1 MNRRRASLFSLA
13 LRLGLG
19 LCALMGI
26 APRVDAATWWR
37 LPVWGAEVRV
47 FAVDPFE
54 KDTLYCGTSR
64 GNFYGSKDAGA
75 SWTQLRQGAAF
86 PGFVATGL
94 VADPEVPGRLWASL
108 AGQYQG
114 GLVARSDDAGEN
126 WTILARWKI
135 SVATRA
141 LALAPTTADSLP
153 VLAIGGDDGVRLS
166 KNGGANWTLTG
177 DTTPGLYQ
185 VESLAFAPGDPK
197 TLYAGTWRQAF
208 RTRDGGETWSR
219 IAEGMVLDAS
229 VYAWDFSL
237 EDPRDIW
244 VSTCGWVYR
253 TQDGG
258 DRWTRFKTGFTNRR
272 SHNVRR
278 DPRRRD
284 VVYAGTVGGLHR
296 STDGGATWSRVSR
309 ETLVVTA
316 LEVDRK
322 TNRLYVG
329 TEGEGV
335 FYSDDGGLTL
345 VPGSVG
351 LAEGRVSDLV
361 RDPNDP
367 ERVLFFRAY
376 AGQESGVWEAKGMR
390 VRRLSVDPLPPSA
403 TLTAFHGADGGTVLL
418 LSSFSG
424 LRVSVDGGVRWS
436 APDRGPAGTPIAL
449 YGSGFGA
456 PILVTTSGVYRTAD
470 GRTFTLVAGSPE
482 SPVTAELLAGG
493 DGTPILEVRTADGS
507 FRWDGA
513 AWDNRKRA
521 LLSGGRFLDNYR
533 GVPDPAPVR
542 TPVREVEGNL
552 VWENDGQR
560 LSVRSPRP
568 GLAIASTLATPG
580 GRLYVGT
587 AGDGLFLFE
596 P

>member
-1 MNRRRASLFSLA
+1 
-13 LRLGLG
+13 
-19 LCALMGI
+19 
-26 APRVDAATWWR
+26 PPVD
-37 LPVWGAEVRV
+37 
-47 FAVDPFE
+47 
-54 KDTLYCGTSR
+54 
-64 GNFYGSKDAGA
+64 GN
-75 SWTQLRQGAAF
+75 
-86 PGFVATGL
+86 
-94 VADPEVPGRLWASL
+94 
-108 AGQYQG
+108 
-114 GLVARSDDAGEN
+114 
-126 WTILARWKI
+126 
-135 SVATRA
+135 
-141 LALAPTTADSLP
+141 LP

-166 KNGGANWTLTG
+166 RDGGEKWTLTG

-229 VYAWDFSL
+229 VYAWDFAT
-237 EDPRDIW
+237 DDAKDIW

-258 DRWTRFKTGFTNRR
+258 NRWTRYKTGFTNRR

-278 DPRRRD
+278 DLRRRD

-296 STDGGATWSRVSR
+296 STDGGETWLRISR

-316 LEVDRK
+316 LDVDRR

-390 VRRLSVDPLPPSA
+390 VRRLSIDPLPPSA
-403 TLTAFHGADGGTVLL
+403 TLTAFRGVDGETVLL

-424 LRVSVDGGVRWS
+424 LRVSVDGGARWS
-436 APDRGPAGTPIAL
+436 HPDRGPAGTPLAL
-449 YGSGFGA
+449 YGSAFET
-456 PILVTTSGVYRTAD
+456 PVLVTTTGLYRTSN
-470 GRTFTLVAGSPE
+470 GRTFTLVAGSPVAPTASE
-482 SPVTAELLAGG
+482 LSTDSGSPV
-493 DGTPILEVRTADGS
+493 LEIRTADGS

-513 AWDNRKRA
+513 SWDSRRRTV
-521 LLSGGRFLDNYR
+521 LSGGKFLDTYR
-533 GVPDPAPVR
+533 AEQEPAPVR

-552 VWENDGQR
+552 VWENDGRR

>member
-1 MNRRRASLFSLA
+1 MNRRRARLFSL
-13 LRLGLG
+13 LSGLG
-19 LCALMGI
+19 LLLGI
-26 APRVDAATWWR
+26 APGVDAATWWR

-47 FAVDPFE
+47 FAIDPFQ
-54 KDTLYCGTSR
+54 KDALYCGTSR
-64 GNFYGSKDAGA
+64 GNFYGSTDAG
-75 SWTQLRQGAAF
+75 STWTPLRQGAAF
-86 PGFVATGL
+86 PGYVATGL
-94 VADPEVPGRLWASL
+94 VPDPDVPDRLWASL
-108 AGQYQG
+108 AGQHQG
-114 GLVARSDDAGEN
+114 GLVARSDDRGAN
-126 WTILARWKI
+126 WTVLARWKV

-141 LALAPTTADSLP
+141 LAVSPARDGDPP

-166 KNGGANWTLTG
+166 RDGGAKWTLTG

-185 VESLAFAPGDPK
+185 VESLAFAPDDPK

-219 IAEGMVLDAS
+219 IAEGMVLDSS
-229 VYAWDFSL
+229 VYAWDFAPDDSK
-237 EDPRDIW
+237 DIW

-253 TQDGG
+253 TKDGG

-272 SHNVRR
+272 SHNVLR

-296 STDGGATWSRVSR
+296 STDGGATWSRISR

-316 LEVDRK
+316 LDVDRR

-335 FYSDDGGLTL
+335 FHSDDGGLTL

-403 TLTAFHGADGGTVLL
+403 TLTAFRGADGGTVLL

-449 YGSGFGA
+449 YGSGFGS
-456 PILVTTSGVYRTAD
+456 PILVTSSGVYRTPD
-470 GRTFTLVAGSPE
+470 GRSFTLVSGSPTA
-482 SPVTAELLAGG
+482 PTAAELLT
-493 DGTPILEVRTADGS
+493 DGTGAQVLEVRNAEGS
-507 FRWDGA
+507 FRWDGF
-513 AWDNRKRA
+513 AWDNRRRTI
-521 LLSGGRFLDNYR
+521 LSGGRFLDTYR
-533 GVPDPAPVR
+533 GAAEPAPVR
-542 TPVREVEGNL
+542 APVREVEGNL
-552 VWENDGQR
+552 VWENGGQR

-568 GLAIASTLATPG
+568 GLAIASTLATPE

>member
-1 MNRRRASLFSLA
+1 MNRRPTRLSILVLGVGLLLAAAPAVQAAS
-13 LRLGLG
+13 
-19 LCALMGI
+19 
-26 APRVDAATWWR
+26 WWR
-37 LPVWGAEVRV
+37 LPVWGAEIRV
-47 FAVDPFE
+47 FAIDPFQRQV
-54 KDTLYCGTSR
+54 LYCGTSR
-64 GNFYGSKDAGA
+64 GNFYGSTDAGA
-75 SWTQLRQGAAF
+75 SWTPLRQGAAF
-86 PGFVATGL
+86 PGYVATGL
-94 VADPEVPGRLWASL
+94 VADPDVRGRLWASL

-114 GLVARSDDAGEN
+114 GLVARSDDSGEN
-126 WTILARWKI
+126 WTVLARWKV

-141 LALAPTTADSLP
+141 LAVAPAIDGNPPMLA
-153 VLAIGGDDGVRLS
+153 VGGDDGVRLS
-166 KNGGANWTLTG
+166 KDGGEKWTLTG
-177 DTTPGLYQ
+177 ETTPGLYQ
-185 VESLAFAPGDPK
+185 VESLAFAPGDPN

-208 RTRDGGETWSR
+208 RTRDGGMTWSR

-229 VYAWDFSL
+229 VYAWDFAPNDSK
-237 EDPRDIW
+237 DIW

-278 DPRRRD
+278 DPMRRD

-296 STDGGATWSRVSR
+296 STDGGATWLRISR

-316 LEVDRK
+316 LDVDRR

-376 AGQESGVWEAKGMR
+376 AGQESGVWEAKGKG

-403 TLTAFHGADGGTVLL
+403 SLTAFRGADGETVLL

-436 APDRGPAGTPIAL
+436 APDRGPAGTPLAL
-449 YGSGFGA
+449 YGSTFGS
-456 PILVTTSGVYRTAD
+456 PVLVTTTGLYRTTN
-470 GRTFTLVAGSPE
+470 GRTFTSIPGSPVAPT
-482 SPVTAELLAGG
+482 SAELATNGSG
-493 DGTPILEVRTADGS
+493 DAILEIRTADGS
-507 FRWDGA
+507 FRWDGST
-513 AWDNRKRA
+513 WDNRRRSV
-521 LLSGGRFLDNYR
+521 LSGGKFLDTYR
-533 GVPDPAPVR
+533 GEQEPAPVR

-552 VWENDGQR
+552 VWENGGRR

-568 GLAIASTLATPG
+568 GLAIASTLATPE

>member
-1 MNRRRASLFSLA
+1 MNRRRARLLSLA
-13 LRLGLG
+13 TGLG
-19 LCALMGI
+19 LVFLMGT
-26 APRVDAATWWR
+26 APGLDAATWWR

-54 KDTLYCGTSR
+54 RDSLYCGTSR

-75 SWTQLRQGAAF
+75 SWTPLRQGSAF
-86 PGFVATGL
+86 PGYVATGL
-94 VADPEVPGRLWASL
+94 IADPDVPGRLWASL

-114 GLVARSDDAGEN
+114 GLVARSDDRGEN
-126 WTILARWKI
+126 WTVLARWKI

-166 KNGGANWTLTG
+166 RNGGANWTLTG
-177 DTTPGLYQ
+177 DMTPGLYQ

-229 VYAWDFSL
+229 VYAWDFAP
-237 EDPRDIW
+237 EDSKDIW

-258 DRWTRFKTGFTNRR
+258 DKWTRFKTGFTNRR

-278 DPRRRD
+278 DRERQG

-296 STDGGATWSRVSR
+296 STDSGATWSRVSR

-316 LEVDRK
+316 LEVDRR

-335 FYSDDGGLTL
+335 FFSDDGGLTL

-403 TLTAFHGADGGTVLL
+403 TLTAFQGADGGTVLL

-449 YGSGFGA
+449 YGTGFGS
-456 PILVTTSGVYRTAD
+456 PVLVTTAGVYRTD
-470 GRTFTLVAGSPE
+470 GRSFWLVSGSPE
-482 SPVTAELLAGG
+482 SPTAAELLADGE
-493 DGTPILEVRTADGS
+493 GTPILEIRNAEGT

-513 AWDNRKRA
+513 AWDNRRRS
-521 LLSGGRFLDNYR
+521 LLSGGRFLDNYH
-533 GVPDPAPVR
+533 GTPEPAPVR

-560 LSVRSPRP
+560 LSVKSPRP